1 MPIILNIDVIIQ
13 SLYLVSVLMGTSTH
27 YWRVRQQFQAALQ
40 DSCSL
45 FLFVADTCPDT
56 TQRSEIGHLQGQK
69 KAAEEISG
77 SCSLSS
83 PLASLANVFQVIVIV
98 W

>member
-45 FLFVADTCPDT
+45 FLFVADT
-56 TQRSEIGHLQGQK
+56 TQRSEIDHLQGQK

-83 PLASLANVFQVIVIV
+83 PLASLANVLQVIVIV